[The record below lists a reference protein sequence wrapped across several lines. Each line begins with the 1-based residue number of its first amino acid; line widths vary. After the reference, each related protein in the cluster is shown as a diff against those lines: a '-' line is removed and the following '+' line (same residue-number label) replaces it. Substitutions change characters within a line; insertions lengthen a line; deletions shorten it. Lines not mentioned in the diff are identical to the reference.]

1 MEDEVESNVVE
12 AAGTAAATSDTP
24 AMNVQQAMNKALA
37 EIQDEC
43 EKIWARK
50 NLSAEAKNE
59 KIAELMKPENVKARM
74 LEARKAFVDGL

>member
-37 EIQDEC
+37 EIQDESLG
-43 EKIWARK
+43 R
-50 NLSAEAKNE
+50 
-59 KIAELMKPENVKARM
+59 
-74 LEARKAFVDGL
+74 G